1 MASGTT
7 GFGSENLETRGCLVG
22 ATEALGP
29 SVVAE
34 VVAPEVTVVV
44 VVAVGIWVVAA
55 ASGGVPAGAGTMD
68 GSGNLLSEAEEE
80 EVDMICGVMTS

>member
-1 MASGTT
+1 MAGEKLE
-7 GFGSENLETRGCLVG
+7 GFLVWGG

-29 SVVAE
+29 SGVAE
-34 VVAPEVTVVV
+34 VVVPEVTVVV
-44 VVAVGIWVVAA
+44 VVAVGIWVVAS
-55 ASGGVPAGAGTMD
+55 ASEGVPSGAGTMD